1 MQQRL
6 LTGISNLGELG
17 CWSNSYIRQT
27 SILQGGDETDVKVV
41 VGDSTGT
48 LCSDLKAVTEKTTG
62 TVTLQN
68 AQTVSGSGSEVV
80 AALKTDPV
88 TLSAASTATITS
100 AVTAAVA
107 AEIAAITDITLDS
120 SGDGTITDTL
130 ENLLNDGQNG
140 DINSLSPMQEQKIL
154 M

>member
-1 MQQRL
+1 ML
-6 LTGISNLGELG
+6 
-17 CWSNSYIRQT
+17 
-27 SILQGGDETDVKVV
+27 
-41 VGDSTGT
+41 
-48 LCSDLKAVTEKTTG
+48 
-62 TVTLQN
+62 
-68 AQTVSGSGSEVV
+68 V

-130 ENLLNDGQNG
+130 ENLLNDGKRRYQQP
-140 DINSLSPMQEQKIL
+140 SPMQEQKIL